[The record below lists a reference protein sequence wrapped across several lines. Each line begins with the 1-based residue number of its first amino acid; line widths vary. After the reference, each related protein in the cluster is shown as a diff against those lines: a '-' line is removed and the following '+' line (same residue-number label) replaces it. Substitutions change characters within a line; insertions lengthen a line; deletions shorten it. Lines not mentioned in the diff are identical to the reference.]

1 MIAEGIRLLSIFK
14 RSMSPR
20 RRGWA
25 PVRVKKMRSNK
36 GRSIFKRSMSLA
48 KAGMGTGSR
57 QENARKQQDRAFS
70 EQVDTG

>member
-1 MIAEGIRLLSIFK
+1 VGTGSREENAIKQR
-14 RSMSPR
+14 
-20 RRGWA
+20 
-25 PVRVKKMRSNK
+25 KKHFQAK
-36 GRSIFKRSMSLA
+36 HVPA